1 MPEPDRTGSPSG
13 LSGLRVLIADD
24 HQLFRVGVAALLRG
38 QGLEVIGEAGDAD
51 EIIQLALEQQP
62 DVILMDIGMPGGGLH
77 ATREIT
83 RASPHL
89 GVVIVTMFEDDDM
102 VFQALRAGALG
113 YVLKGAD
120 PEELLRAVQAAAHG
134 EAYFGPGIARRLITY
149 FDAPRGPALFP
160 ELTPRERE
168 VLAAIARGENNAT
181 IARSLALSPKTVR
194 NHVSNIFSKLHFAD
208 RAEAM
213 FRAREAGLQ

>member
-1 MPEPDRTGSPSG
+1 MADTERSG
-13 LSGLRVLIADD
+13 LPGLRVLIADD
-24 HQLFRVGVAALLRG
+24 HRLFRVGVAALLRG
-38 QGLEVIGEAGDAD
+38 QGLEVTGEAGDAA
-51 EIIQLALEQQP
+51 EAIRLALELLP

-120 PEELLRAVQAAAHG
+120 PQELLRAVQAAARG

-149 FDAPRGPALFP
+149 FDAPTRPELFP
-160 ELTPRERE
+160 DLTARERE
-168 VLAAIARGENNAT
+168 VLGAIARGENNAA
-181 IARSLALSPKTVR
+181 IARSLDLSPKTVR
-194 NHVSNIFSKLHFAD
+194 NHISNIFSKLHFAD
-208 RAEAM
+208 RAEAIV
-213 FRAREAGLQ
+213 RAREAGLA

>member
-1 MPEPDRTGSPSG
+1 MGDVDLPVPSG
-13 LSGLRVLIADD
+13 LPGLRVLIADD
-24 HQLFRVGVAALLRG
+24 HRLFREGVAALLRG
-38 QGLEVIGEAGDAD
+38 QGMEVVGEAGDAPG
-51 EIIQLALEQQP
+51 IIRLALEHVP

-102 VFQALRAGALG
+102 VFQALRAGARG

-120 PEELLRAVQAAAHG
+120 PLELLRAVQAAARG

-149 FDAPRGPALFP
+149 FDEPRTPNVFP

-168 VLAAIARGENNAT
+168 VLSAIARGENNAA
-181 IARSLALSPKTVR
+181 IARALDLSPKTVR
-194 NHVSNIFSKLHFAD
+194 NHISNIFSKLHFAD
-208 RAEAM
+208 RAEAIV
-213 FRAREAGLQ
+213 RARGAGLG